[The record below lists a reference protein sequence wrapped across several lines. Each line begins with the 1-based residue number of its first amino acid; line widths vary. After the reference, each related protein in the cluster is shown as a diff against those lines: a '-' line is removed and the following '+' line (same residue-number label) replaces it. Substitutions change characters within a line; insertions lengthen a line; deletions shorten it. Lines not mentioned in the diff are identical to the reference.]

1 MSSTSVRDVLDAL
14 QDVDFPA
21 GNEELV
27 KAVEN
32 AGAPEEVRAVA
43 KSFDPGSSLVSRS

>member
-14 QDVDFPA
+14 QDVNFPA
-21 GNEELV
+21 DNEELV

-32 AGAPEEVRAVA
+32 AGAPEEVVKALHA
-43 KSFDPGSSLVSRS
+43 IPPGRVRQPG